1 MMEAVRPFDEVMDEV
16 VKEGGESLNLCYQ
29 CGMCSGMCPW
39 GVVRDFNLRKML
51 RMVQLGLVEESDDI
65 WLCTTCKACVDR
77 CPRGVELIDVIRSMR
92 RMLVG
97 GGMIPQMQRS
107 AISNM
112 VQEGNPWGNPAEER
126 MDWAKG
132 LDVRAYERGMDW
144 LLFVGCAPS
153 YDPRNQKVAKAL
165 VEVLNSAGV
174 EFGVLGNEEKCCG
187 DSARR
192 IGDEQAFGTLAER
205 NVAKF
210 EEMGVERVVAI
221 SPHTFHT
228 LKNDYGEFGGELE
241 VVHHTQLLA
250 ELVDEGKLVPG
261 RLERKVTY
269 HDPCYL
275 GRHNGVYEEPRK
287 VLESIPGL
295 ELVEMERNREFSL
308 CCGGGGGRFWT
319 ETVAE
324 ERFSN
329 LRVEEALGTGVDTI
343 LTACPFCILNFEDST
358 KAMNKEG
365 SISTIDIAEVLTD
378 ST

>member
-29 CGMCSGMCPW
+29 CGMCSGTCPW

-65 WLCTTCKACVDR
+65 WLCSTCKACVDR

-97 GGMIPQMQRS
+97 GGMIPQMQRT

-126 MDWAKG
+126 MDWAEG
-132 LDVRAYERGMDW
+132 LDVKTYERGMDW

-165 VEVLNSAGV
+165 VEVLNNAGV

-192 IGDEQAFGTLAER
+192 IGDEQAFKTMAER

-210 EEMGVERVVAI
+210 QELGVQRVVAI

-228 LKNDYGEFGGELE
+228 LKNDYREFGLELE
-241 VVHHTQLLA
+241 VLHHTQLLA
-250 ELVDEGKLVPG
+250 DLIDNENLVLSSVEK
-261 RLERKVTY
+261 KVTY

-275 GRHNGVYEEPRK
+275 GRQNGVYEEPRK
-287 VLESIPGL
+287 ILESIPGL
-295 ELVEMERNREFSL
+295 ELIEMERTRESSL

-319 ETVAE
+319 ETVAD

-329 LRVEEALGTGVDTI
+329 MRVDEALGTGAKTLVTG
-343 LTACPFCILNFEDST
+343 CPFCVLNFEDSG
-358 KAMNKEG
+358 KAKGKEDELAV
-365 SISTIDIAEVLTD
+365 SDITELLV
-378 ST
+378 

>member
-1 MMEAVRPFDEVMDEV
+1 MEAVRPFDEVMDEV

-29 CGMCSGMCPW
+29 CGMCSGTCPW

-107 AISNM
+107 AISNI
-112 VQEGNPWGNPAEER
+112 VQEGNPWGNPAGER

-132 LDVRAYERGMDW
+132 LDVRIYEKGMDW

-153 YDPRNQKVAKAL
+153 YDPRNQRVAKAL
-165 VEVLNSAGV
+165 VEVLNKAGV
-174 EFGVLGNEEKCCG
+174 EFGVLGNEERCCG

-192 IGDEQAFGTLAER
+192 IGDEQAFGTMAER

-228 LKNDYGEFGGELE
+228 LKNDYKEFGAEFE

-250 ELVDEGKLVPG
+250 ELIDSEKLVASS
-261 RLERKVTY
+261 RIEKQVTY

-287 VLESIPGL
+287 ILESIPGL
-295 ELVEMERNREFSL
+295 DLVEMERTRESSL

-319 ETVAE
+319 ETVAD

-329 LRVEEALGTGVDTI
+329 MRLEEASDTDAK
-343 LTACPFCILNFEDST
+343 LLVTACPFCILNFEDSV
-358 KAMNKEG
+358 KGSEG
-365 SISTIDIAEVLTD
+365 DVEILDAVEML
-378 ST
+378 

>member
-1 MMEAVRPFDEVMDEV
+1 
-16 VKEGGESLNLCYQ
+16 
-29 CGMCSGMCPW
+29 
-39 GVVRDFNLRKML
+39 
-51 RMVQLGLVEESDDI
+51 
-65 WLCTTCKACVDR
+65 
-77 CPRGVELIDVIRSMR
+77 MR

-107 AISNM
+107 AVSNI

-132 LDVRAYERGMDW
+132 LGVRPYEKGMDY

-153 YDPRNQKVAKAL
+153 YDPRNQKVARAL
-165 VEVLNSAGV
+165 VEVLNKAGV
-174 EFGVLGNEEKCCG
+174 SFGVLGTEERCCG

-192 IGDEQAFGTLAER
+192 IGDEQAFGTVAER
-205 NVAKF
+205 NVRKF
-210 EEMGVERVVAI
+210 EEMGVESVVAI

-228 LKNDYGEFGGELE
+228 LKNDYREFGGELE

-261 RLERKVTY
+261 RLEKKVTY

-319 ETVAE
+319 ETPSD

-329 LRVEEALGTGVDTI
+329 LRVEEAVGTNANLLVTG
-343 LTACPFCILNFEDST
+343 CPFCVLNFEDSA
-358 KAMNKEG
+358 KALGKE
-365 SISTIDIAEVLTD
+365 IELPIKDTVEFLI
-378 ST
+378 

>member
-1 MMEAVRPFDEVMDEV
+1 MSEAVRPFEEVLDEV

-29 CGMCSGMCPW
+29 CGLCSGTCPW

-51 RMVQLGLVEESDDI
+51 RLVQLGLVEESDDI
-65 WLCTTCKACVDR
+65 WLCSTCKACVDR

-107 AISNM
+107 AVSNI

-126 MDWAKG
+126 MDWAEG
-132 LDVRAYERGMDW
+132 LDVRRYEKGMDH

-153 YDPRNQKVAKAL
+153 YDPRNQKVARAL
-165 VEVLNSAGV
+165 VEVLKKAEVS
-174 EFGVLGNEEKCCG
+174 FGVLGTEERCCG

-192 IGDEQAFGTLAER
+192 IGDEQAFGTVVER
-205 NVAKF
+205 NIAKF
-210 EEMGVERVVAI
+210 QEMGVERIVAI
-221 SPHTFHT
+221 SPHSYHT
-228 LKNDYGEFGGELE
+228 MKNDYREFGGEFE

-250 ELVDEGKLVPG
+250 ELVDEGKVVPE
-261 RLERKVTY
+261 RLEKTVTY

-287 VLESIPGL
+287 VLESIPGV
-295 ELVEMERNREFSL
+295 ELVEMERTRDFSL

-329 LRVEEALGTGVDTI
+329 LRVEDASDTGAKTLVTG
-343 LTACPFCILNFEDST
+343 CPFCILNFEDSA
-358 KAMNKEG
+358 KALGKE
-365 SISTIDIAEVLTD
+365 SELAINDIVELLI
-378 ST
+378 

>member
-1 MMEAVRPFDEVMDEV
+1 
-16 VKEGGESLNLCYQ
+16 
-29 CGMCSGMCPW
+29 
-39 GVVRDFNLRKML
+39 ML

-65 WLCTTCKACVDR
+65 WLCSTCKACVDR
-77 CPRGVELIDVIRSMR
+77 CPRGVELIDVIGSMR

-107 AISNM
+107 AVSNM

-126 MDWAKG
+126 MDWAEG
-132 LDVRAYERGMDW
+132 LDVKIFERNMDW

-153 YDPRNQKVAKAL
+153 YDPRNQKVARAL
-165 VEVLNSAGV
+165 VEVLNKAGV
-174 EFGVLGNEEKCCG
+174 SFGVLGNEERCCG

-192 IGDEQAFGTLAER
+192 IGDEQAFGTMVER

-228 LKNDYGEFGGELE
+228 LKNDYGEFGSELE
-241 VVHHTQLLA
+241 VLHHTQLLA
-250 ELVDEGKLVPG
+250 ELVDEEKVVPG
-261 RLERKVTY
+261 RMERKVTY

-287 VLESIPGL
+287 ILESVPGL
-295 ELVEMERNREFSL
+295 ELVEMERNREASL

-319 ETVAE
+319 ETASD

-329 LRVEEALGTGVDTI
+329 MRLEEAFGAGAGTLVTS
-343 LTACPFCILNFEDST
+343 CPFCILNFEDSG
-358 KAMNKEG
+358 KALGREDELVVKDVVEFL
-365 SISTIDIAEVLTD
+365 V
-378 ST
+378 